1 MDNMTRPIVSISLCE
16 EYEIQQVRKAVA
28 EAMEHLGGMG
38 NFVKPGDKVLLK
50 VNLLFP
56 SKPDEVVTSHPTVV
70 KALIEL
76 IEKAGGKVIVGDS
89 PGLAFTKSRLEKTYQ
104 KCQMDKA
111 IEGTGAELNWNVE
124 SARVSNPD
132 GKLLKSLEVIQI
144 IEQVDKV
151 ITVPKLKTH
160 TFTTFT
166 GGTKI
171 LYGVIPGL
179 TKAAYHAKLPDP
191 KDFSDMLLDIQVY
204 VKPTLTFMDGVIGM
218 EGKGPSGGEA
228 KKAGAF
234 IASTDPVALDIVACN
249 MIKLDPKTVPTISN
263 AVERKMTT
271 GKVEDIEIR
280 GTSLENFS
288 DLKFKLAMKKD
299 MPIPRFILNFIGNRF
314 TKKPVPDK
322 NKCIGCGICATAC
335 PKHCIQ
341 IADKLAK
348 INYKECIRC
357 YCCHELCPER
367 AIELK

>member
-1 MDNMTRPIVSISLCE
+1 
-16 EYEIQQVRKAVA
+16 
-28 EAMEHLGGMG
+28 
-38 NFVKPGDKVLLK
+38 
-50 VNLLFP
+50 
-56 SKPDEVVTSHPTVV
+56 
-70 KALIEL
+70 
-76 IEKAGGKVIVGDS
+76 
-89 PGLAFTKSRLEKTYQ
+89 
-104 KCQMDKA
+104 
-111 IEGTGAELNWNVE
+111 
-124 SARVSNPD
+124 
-132 GKLLKSLEVIQI
+132 
-144 IEQVDKV
+144 
-151 ITVPKLKTH
+151 
-160 TFTTFT
+160 
-166 GGTKI
+166 
-171 LYGVIPGL
+171 
-179 TKAAYHAKLPDP
+179 
-191 KDFSDMLLDIQVY
+191 
-204 VKPTLTFMDGVIGM
+204 
-218 EGKGPSGGEA
+218 
-228 KKAGAF
+228 
-234 IASTDPVALDIVACN
+234 
-249 MIKLDPKTVPTISN
+249 DPKTVPTISN